1 MFMSPATLSTV
12 EPWASL
18 SHSLLKKSKFYLH
31 PRLCYKVSYY
41 LYLFY
46 RLLLEILQALSK

>member
-1 MFMSPATLSTV
+1 MSPTALSTV

-18 SHSLLKKSKFYLH
+18 SHSLLKRSKFYLH
-31 PRLCYKVSYY
+31 PRLCYKVSYS
-41 LYLFY
+41 LYLSY